1 MDKRMFKKTGDEL
14 QDYLSFKRR
23 GFMKPVKKGKG
34 SKYNRHDSNKEAF
47 AAEFQENIPLEYFDD
62 DVS

>member
-47 AAEFQENIPLEYFDD
+47 AAEF
-62 DVS
+62 